1 MCGHAFVYALA
12 CSSAAGRDDCT
23 ATVQA
28 KRDRGYILL
37 IRVTIIRRYER
48 FCRAPLWRVMATLL
62 PPPKRQKVYHG
73 VPEPKPEPIQPSP
86 NVVVQFVNEHDGAS
100 IAPAVNLPANVAR
113 ETLEVLVNQLR
124 TKASRQDTSI
134 HSIDTPI
141 TQEDEDHVPFAFHV
155 ALPEDATKS
164 DAPTRI
170 VISKSIQDDVLSHSS
185 QAFSEENILIVRCAP
200 QSVFKVRLATRCSS
214 TLSGM

>member
-1 MCGHAFVYALA
+1 MVVVDADQ
-12 CSSAAGRDDCT
+12 GRGVC
-23 ATVQA
+23 
-28 KRDRGYILL
+28 
-37 IRVTIIRRYER
+37 
-48 FCRAPLWRVMATLL
+48 LWRVVRQRYFLCQRNKVHHNV
-62 PPPKRQKVYHG
+62 PKPV
-73 VPEPKPEPIQPSP
+73 PEPIQPSP
-86 NVVVQFVNEHDGAS
+86 NVVVQFVNKHDGAS
-100 IAPAVNLPANVAR
+100 IAPAVSLPANVAR

-155 ALPEDATKS
+155 ALPEDATKP
-164 DAPTRI
+164 DAPSRI
-170 VISKSIQDDVLSHSS
+170 VISKSIQDDVLSHPS

-200 QSVFKVRLATRCSS
+200 QSVFKVRPATRCSS